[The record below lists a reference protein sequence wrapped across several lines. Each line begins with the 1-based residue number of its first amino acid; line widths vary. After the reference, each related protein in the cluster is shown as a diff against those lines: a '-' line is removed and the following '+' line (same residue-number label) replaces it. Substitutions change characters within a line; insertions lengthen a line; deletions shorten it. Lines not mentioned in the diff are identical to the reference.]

1 MKPRIAITRATF
13 PEVVQHLA
21 QHFEV
26 DPNPGDEVLSPEQL
40 VAKLAGKDGAIVTG
54 LDRFDAAVI
63 AKMPR
68 IRALSTWAAGT
79 NNFDVPA
86 LTEAGVVVTFA
97 PKVQDEAVAD
107 FTWALMLAAARRVTE
122 SEHWLRTG
130 VWKGWAYDQF
140 LGPDLHRST
149 LGIIG
154 MGGIG
159 RAVARRASGFEM
171 RVLYHN
177 RKRLGSDV
185 ERAAGGAEYAA
196 LDTLLRT
203 ADHVVLLLP
212 YSPAVQHLIGAREIA
227 LMKPTA
233 TLVNIARGGIVDE
246 AALIEALKA
255 RRIAAAALDVF
266 EGEPKLNTGLLSLPN
281 VVLTPH
287 IGSASAPA
295 RLAAAMLAADNLIA
309 ALGLGPSAGRPS
321 NALNPQALQR
331 ARV

>member
-13 PEVVQHLA
+13 PEVVEHLS

-26 DPNPGDEVLSPEQL
+26 DPNPTDEWLTPARLLE
-40 VAKLAGKDGAIVTG
+40 KLHDKDGAIVTG
-54 LDRFDAAVI
+54 LDRFDASVI
-63 AKMPR
+63 AKLPKL
-68 IRALSTWAAGT
+68 RALSTWAAGY
-79 NNFDVPA
+79 NNFDLPA
-86 LTEAGVVVTFA
+86 LTAAGVVVTYA

-107 FTWALMLAAARRVTE
+107 FAWALMLAAARRVTE
-122 SEHWLRTG
+122 SEQWLRTG

-140 LGPDLHRST
+140 LGPDLYGAT

-159 RAVARRASGFEM
+159 RAVARRATGFDM

-177 RKRLGSDV
+177 RNRLAPEM
-185 ERAAGGAEYAA
+185 ERASGNAQYVDK
-196 LDTLLRT
+196 DTLLRT
-203 ADHVVLLLP
+203 ADHIILLLP
-212 YSPAVQHLIGAREIA
+212 YSPATHHLIGAGELA
-227 LMKPTA
+227 AMKPTA

-255 RRIAAAALDVF
+255 QRIAAAGLDVF
-266 EGEPKLNTGLLSLPN
+266 EGEPKLNPGLLTLPN

-295 RLAAAMLAADNLIA
+295 RRVAAMLAADNLIA
-309 ALGLGPSAGRPS
+309 AMGLGANAGKPPD
-321 NALNPQALQR
+321 ALNPDAMNRQG
-331 ARV
+331 

>member
-130 VWKGWAYDQF
+130 VWNGWAYDQF

-177 RKRLGSDV
+177 RNRLGSDV

-212 YSPAVQHLIGAREIA
+212 YSPAAHHLVGAREIA

-266 EGEPKLNTGLLSLPN
+266 EGEPKLNPGLLSLPN